1 MENEKEEEVTQNVP
15 IIDQNPLATES
26 QRLNVFEED

>member
-26 QRLNVFEED
+26 QRPQRV